1 VPIHPP
7 LIRVLFALAVTAFVA
22 AASPARADGK
32 AGDFDF
38 YVLALTWTPTYCA
51 TADNP
56 DPAQCNGSPHGFL
69 VHGFW
74 PEYVTGY
81 PDYCP
86 SSLSRG
92 LRQSTLDKIATV
104 MPSAG
109 LARYEWR
116 KHGMCSGLSEGDY
129 FGLLKQAADKI
140 VIPAAFRQSGGRQML
155 APAAIENAFVS
166 ANPGLA
172 RDGMAVACSSRQLT
186 EVRICMT
193 KDLDFTR
200 CLEVDDDGCRSA
212 SISVPPVR

>member
-7 LIRVLFALAVTAFVA
+7 LIRVLLALAITAFVA

-56 DPAQCNGSPHGFL
+56 DPAQCKGSPHGFL

-140 VIPAAFRQSGGRQML
+140 VIPPVFRQSGGRQTL
-155 APAAIENAFVS
+155 APAAIESAFVS

-172 RDGMAVACSSRQLT
+172 RDGMAVACSGRQLT

-193 KDLDFTR
+193 KDLEFTR
-200 CLEVDDDGCRSA
+200 CLEVDDGGCRSS
-212 SISVPPVR
+212 SISVPPAR

>member
-7 LIRVLFALAVTAFVA
+7 LVRVLLALTVTAFVA

-92 LRQSTLDKIATV
+92 LRQSTLDKIASV

-140 VIPAAFRQSGGRQML
+140 VIPPAFRQSGGRQML

-172 RDGMAVACSSRQLT
+172 RDGMAVACSGRQLT

-193 KDLDFTR
+193 KDLEFTR
-200 CLEVDDDGCRSA
+200 CLEVDDGGCRSS